1 MVLGLLS
8 LLIGVGLVIAALSG
22 AGTIA
27 ALIGAIFVIIGI
39 ILLCTKCTGVVAA
52 SPGKQVISAF
62 PCTHLSGLP
71 LGEVQC
77 YARAYDTRIVFK
89 KEQSTF
95 ELPYEKIVSAELTEK
110 NKLVGASAGSA
121 IAGAVMFGALGAII
135 ASRPKN
141 KKENI
146 LIITYVSGD
155 ENKTIVAAVDI
166 SEWGA
171 ANKAV
176 NAIKKNIT
184 VSQNIVL

>member
-8 LLIGVGLVIAALSG
+8 LLIGIGLVIAALSG

-52 SPGKQVISAF
+52 PPGKQVISAF

-77 YARAYDTRIVFK
+77 YARAYDTRIVLK

-110 NKLVGASAGSA
+110 TN
-121 IAGAVMFGALGAII
+121 
-135 ASRPKN
+135 
-141 KKENI
+141 
-146 LIITYVSGD
+146 
-155 ENKTIVAAVDI
+155 
-166 SEWGA
+166 W
-171 ANKAV
+171 
-176 NAIKKNIT
+176 
-184 VSQNIVL
+184 

>member
-1 MVLGLLS
+1 M
-8 LLIGVGLVIAALSG
+8 
-22 AGTIA
+22 
-27 ALIGAIFVIIGI
+27 
-39 ILLCTKCTGVVAA
+39 
-52 SPGKQVISAF
+52 
-62 PCTHLSGLP
+62 
-71 LGEVQC
+71 QC

-89 KEQSTF
+89 IEQSTI
-95 ELPYEKIVSAELTEK
+95 EVPYEKIVSAELTEK

-176 NAIKKNIT
+176 NAMKKNIT
-184 VSQNIVL
+184 VSQNVVL